1 MRRSKEEL
9 IKVWQDTEA
18 KFVNYENKITSY
30 KVKSSL
36 FKTNKPAVVKTIN
49 QDCIEVAK
57 DLVNNFGK
65 TCMLNMASYK
75 HPGGGVKRGSMAQEE
90 ELARR
95 SNMMSVLEMHETDYP
110 LAMDDLIYLK
120 DVTFFKDV
128 NYELINPFDCD
139 VITVAAI
146 NLNGLE
152 RPKNY
157 SSIMLAKIRSIF
169 YYAKQAGC
177 KNIVLSAFGCG
188 VFKNDP
194 VEVAEMFQSVI
205 VQTDVKYSFNNI
217 YFAILND
224 HNADNDNYKAFKNIF
239 GADME
244 PTYSTKLQNG
254 DV

>member
-9 IKVWQDTEA
+9 IQIWLDTEINNA
-18 KFVNYENKITSY
+18 HFEIGNTFKA
-30 KVKSSL
+30 KSSF
-36 FKTNKPAVVKTIN
+36 FKTKPAVVKTIN

-57 DLVNNFGK
+57 DLVTHFGK

-90 ELARR
+90 ELCRR
-95 SNMMSVLEMHETDYP
+95 SNLMTALEMHEGQYP
-110 LAMDDLIYLK
+110 LAIDDLIYSSDITFYK
-120 DVTFFKDV
+120 DG
-128 NYELINPFDCD
+128 NYNYITPFDCD
-139 VITVAAI
+139 IITVAAI

-152 RPKNY
+152 RPINY
-157 SSIMLAKIRSIF
+157 LSIMLSKIRSMF

-188 VFKNDP
+188 VFKNNP

-205 VQTDVKYSFNNI
+205 QQPDVLYSFDNI

-239 GADME
+239 G
-244 PTYSTKLQNG
+244 
-254 DV
+254 V